1 MAGSWIDS
9 ASIQRTAPI
18 GCDGMHRDAILALPA
33 TEREAAL
40 AELVRARRCVLRY
53 GYEHADEILP
63 MLGLDPLTDAEA
75 AAGPLPKPK
84 TKPAQARPPAL
95 RLRPPARPRRQPY
108 KECVGC
114 HEIKP
119 AGAFKGRSYRCREC
133 A

>member
-53 GYEHADEILP
+53 GYEHADEVLA
-63 MLGLDPLTDAEA
+63 MLDLE
-75 AAGPLPKPK
+75 
-84 TKPAQARPPAL
+84 PA
-95 RLRPPARPRRQPY
+95 
-108 KECVGC
+108 
-114 HEIKP
+114 
-119 AGAFKGRSYRCREC
+119 
-133 A
+133 